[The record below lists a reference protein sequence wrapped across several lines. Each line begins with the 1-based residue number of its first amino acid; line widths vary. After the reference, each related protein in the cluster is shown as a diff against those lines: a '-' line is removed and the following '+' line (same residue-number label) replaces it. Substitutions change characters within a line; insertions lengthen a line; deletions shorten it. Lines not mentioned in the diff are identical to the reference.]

1 MWCIMKED
9 YFAKTEI
16 ISKEK
21 CNMIV
26 MDVRI
31 DNFVSFKDFHMN
43 MSYPKK
49 IVGSC
54 IQNEYLGG
62 RENFRYKKVNIIMG
76 ANASGKT
83 SLGKMLMRIFNF
95 IDKKQYEKLTE
106 FINDTA
112 KEASFTMDFV
122 TNQFIMYRI
131 RTVIK
136 PRQGDKYQSTDIAVK
151 VKAAEINS
159 RDSYETCVSKIEQQK
174 EEKPVNYIEELEK
187 VQGLSW
193 MFEYPFDSAEDR
205 TGVHV
210 ARNRE
215 HFVQVLEKILKTLD
229 PAINK
234 VEKSDEIEN
243 TYIVRY
249 VNKAVII
256 QDGKILDTSVLSS
269 GTKAGIEIAGMLTAI
284 LDGECGFYYCDE
296 KFSYIHSDV
305 EKAILSV
312 MIQKMG
318 VNEQL
323 FFTTHNTEI
332 LDMPLPKHS
341 FLFLKK
347 DVSDEDRPIQ
357 CISASSL
364 LKRNTD
370 NLKNAVENE
379 LFSVAPDIGKIYQL
393 ADD

>member
-1 MWCIMKED
+1 
-9 YFAKTEI
+9 
-16 ISKEK
+16 
-21 CNMIV
+21 MIV

-131 RTVIK
+131 RTIIK
-136 PRQGDKYQSTDIAVK
+136 PRQGDKYQSTDIVVK
-151 VKAAEINS
+151 VKATEINS

-205 TGVHV
+205 TGVHI

-215 HFVQVLEKILKTLD
+215 HFVQVLEKILRTLD

-347 DVSDEDRPIQ
+347 DVTDEDRPIQ

-370 NLKNAVENE
+370 NLKNAVEND
-379 LFSVAPDIGKIYQL
+379 LFSVAPDIEKIYQL